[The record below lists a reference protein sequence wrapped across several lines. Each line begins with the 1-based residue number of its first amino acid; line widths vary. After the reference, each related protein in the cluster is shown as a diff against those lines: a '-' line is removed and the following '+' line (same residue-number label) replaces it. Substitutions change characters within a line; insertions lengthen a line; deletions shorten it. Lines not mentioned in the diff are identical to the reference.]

1 MQSSVYVWLPFLAKD
16 FLVKFRAAMFS
27 AWPLTDIVTAAS
39 AWSLVGT
46 ITAAFSVGIYPF
58 VDP

>member
-16 FLVKFRAAMFS
+16 FLGKFRAAMFS

-39 AWSLVGT
+39 AWSLVGA
-46 ITAAFSVGIYPF
+46 ITADFPARIYSF
-58 VDP
+58 VDL